1 MKQLVSLYQ
10 QWSGAE
16 PAQVVQ
22 LPGAGSNRQYF
33 RITGPKGDSVVGVIG
48 TSRDLKEK
56 GLLTGGLLKK
66 KKVNYESL
74 NQALFTKIDI
84 RNTTQFNIPSK
95 KAKVLTDAPS
105 DSYSIT
111 QNGNS
116 CTLRITNVPRFW
128 SISRYLIIQAD

>member
-48 TSRDLKEK
+48 TSRDENHAFVY
-56 GLLTGGLLKK
+56 LTRH
-66 KKVNYESL
+66 
-74 NQALFTKIDI
+74 FTQ
-84 RNTTQFNIPSK
+84 RQLP
-95 KAKVLTDAPS
+95 
-105 DSYSIT
+105 
-111 QNGNS
+111 
-116 CTLRITNVPRFW
+116 VPRILAV
-128 SISRYLIIQAD
+128 SGDELR